1 METAGIPS
9 PVRERPAF
17 DTPNILWFF
26 GAFTAAAASDAVIAQ
41 VHHSARGVW
50 ILLVSLAFLA
60 AFALLS
66 AALLRSGWWVPGGV
80 LAAMAVTFVAPAG
93 GAFERLIGV
102 WHVGPSLDPFQE
114 YEGPLFALALTVALA
129 GLIAFALVH
138 FHFILAIVALTTFV
152 AAQLLLPVVAS
163 RPGPGTHANAFIVL
177 GGAMI
182 VVGLALDAAGARRA
196 AFWWHLVGLTALATG
211 LGYYAFRHASWGWVL
226 IFVAGS
232 GFLLFATVLIRG
244 TWAVFGVAGFY
255 APIAHYLDVWLGRL
269 GTTFALAAVGI
280 GLVAL
285 GVATRRFG
293 GMRPSLRRT

>member
-1 METAGIPS
+1 METAGVPA
-9 PVRERPAF
+9 PVREQPAF

-26 GAFTAAAASDAVIAQ
+26 GAFTAAGASDAVIAQ

-60 AFALLS
+60 
-66 AALLRSGWWVPGGV
+66 
-80 LAAMAVTFVAPAG
+80 
-93 GAFERLIGV
+93 
-102 WHVGPSLDPFQE
+102 
-114 YEGPLFALALTVALA
+114 
-129 GLIAFALVH
+129 
-138 FHFILAIVALTTFV
+138 
-152 AAQLLLPVVAS
+152 AS

-182 VVGLALDAAGARRA
+182 VVGLALDAASARRA

-285 GVATRRFG
+285 GVATRR
-293 GMRPSLRRT
+293 